1 MFVAT
6 TPAFA
11 AEGPLLTKIT
21 KLLGCESLVRA
32 DLPPERAAVLAD
44 VKNLAVRIT
53 LLSRIVNP
61 KQFNSLVGS
70 TPEELDASLAQLAGH
85 LFETK
90 PNALKTDDIK
100 ESLDHL
106 ESRLMDNLTAS
117 QKEAVTVADV
127 PVAAQIEAV
136 AIEPQTL
143 PVPNEYQSRPGLRTF
158 GPSSVKP

>member
-1 MFVAT
+1 MLAAT

-21 KLLGCESLVRA
+21 KILGCESLVRA
-32 DLPPERAAVLAD
+32 DLPPERAAVLAN

-53 LLSRIVNP
+53 LLSQIVNP

-70 TPEELDASLAQLAGH
+70 TPEELDASLAQLASN

-127 PVAAQIEAV
+127 PAAQVETS
-136 AIEPQTL
+136 IEPQTL
-143 PVPNEYQSRPGLRTF
+143 LAPAPNEYQSRPGWRTF